1 MSSTFSNFKMER
13 GISLEMLQR
22 KRASSDDDREPHG
35 FSRVAAGFSSYDGE
49 LREPLVFPREVKS
62 PFEVRGGAG
71 DCYRVTAGQIE
82 LI

>member
-1 MSSTFSNFKMER
+1 MSSTISNFKREC

-49 LREPLVFPREVKS
+49 LREPLVLAQGRS
-62 PFEVRGGAG
+62 ISFE
-71 DCYRVTAGQIE
+71 
-82 LI
+82 L